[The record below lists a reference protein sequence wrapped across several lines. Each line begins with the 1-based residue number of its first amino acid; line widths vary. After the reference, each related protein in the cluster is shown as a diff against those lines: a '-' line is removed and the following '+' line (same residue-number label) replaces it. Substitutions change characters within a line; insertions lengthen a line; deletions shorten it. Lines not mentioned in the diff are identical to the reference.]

1 METKYYSAERNV
13 QILVSLL
20 KQHGIKKII
29 ASPGTTNMPFV
40 ASVQYD
46 KWFDVIS
53 CVDERSAAYMAC
65 GLAAE
70 SGEPVVITCT
80 GATASRDYFPAITE
94 AHYRK
99 LPVLAIT
106 GAREVDTY
114 GHLNPQTINR
124 LSHPQDTYV
133 CSVHLQLCKDAD
145 DEWGNT
151 IKANKAILALRR
163 NGGGPAH
170 INCVTLVSGDY
181 TVKEIIPANA
191 IFRFG
196 YTDVLPPLGDF
207 ARIAIFVGNHSR
219 FTSGLTEAVDA
230 FCEKYGAVV
239 FCDNTS
245 GYNGRFKVLL
255 PLLSSQ
261 SQKDC
266 EINHVGLLIHIGE
279 VSGAYMKAFP
289 QEVWRVNPD
298 GELRDHFR
306 KLKYVFQTEE
316 EWFFRHYASM
326 DVPAKAKNT
335 FLEECRTEIETT
347 RAKIN
352 VDAIPFSNIWMASQL
367 SGKLPDESILHVG
380 ILNSLRS
387 WNYFNIPGSVHFQCI
402 TGGFGIDGPISALVG
417 ASFNA
422 PQKISFLVVGDLA
435 FFYDLNALGNHY
447 IKNNIRIL
455 LVNNGEGIEFKN
467 YLHPAFKFG
476 DAANE
481 YFAARG
487 HFGAQSPRLVRDFVG
502 ALGFEYRASTD
513 KKSFLENIDWFT
525 SCKLTD
531 KPLVWE
537 AFTNEVDE
545 NASIL
550 YMNTLNESA
559 KGIAKRIAKA
569 ILPES
574 VQRKITEH
582 IGRTK

>member
-387 WNYFNIPGSVHFQCI
+387 WNYFNIPGSVHFQCN
-402 TGGFGIDGPISALVG
+402 TGGFGIDGPISAL
-417 ASFNA
+417 
-422 PQKISFLVVGDLA
+422 
-435 FFYDLNALGNHY
+435 
-447 IKNNIRIL
+447 RI
-455 LVNNGEGIEFKN
+455 
-467 YLHPAFKFG
+467 
-476 DAANE
+476 
-481 YFAARG
+481 
-487 HFGAQSPRLVRDFVG
+487 
-502 ALGFEYRASTD
+502 
-513 KKSFLENIDWFT
+513 
-525 SCKLTD
+525 
-531 KPLVWE
+531 
-537 AFTNEVDE
+537 
-545 NASIL
+545 
-550 YMNTLNESA
+550 
-559 KGIAKRIAKA
+559 
-569 ILPES
+569 
-574 VQRKITEH
+574 
-582 IGRTK
+582 

>member
-181 TVKEIIPANA
+181 TVKEIIPANT

-230 FCEKYGAVV
+230 FCEKYVAVV

-289 QEVWRVNPD
+289 QEVWRGNPD
-298 GELRDHFR
+298 GELRD
-306 KLKYVFQTEE
+306 
-316 EWFFRHYASM
+316 
-326 DVPAKAKNT
+326 
-335 FLEECRTEIETT
+335 
-347 RAKIN
+347 
-352 VDAIPFSNIWMASQL
+352 PF
-367 SGKLPDESILHVG
+367 
-380 ILNSLRS
+380 
-387 WNYFNIPGSVHFQCI
+387 
-402 TGGFGIDGPISALVG
+402 
-417 ASFNA
+417 
-422 PQKISFLVVGDLA
+422 
-435 FFYDLNALGNHY
+435 
-447 IKNNIRIL
+447 
-455 LVNNGEGIEFKN
+455 
-467 YLHPAFKFG
+467 
-476 DAANE
+476 
-481 YFAARG
+481 
-487 HFGAQSPRLVRDFVG
+487 
-502 ALGFEYRASTD
+502 
-513 KKSFLENIDWFT
+513 
-525 SCKLTD
+525 
-531 KPLVWE
+531 
-537 AFTNEVDE
+537 
-545 NASIL
+545 
-550 YMNTLNESA
+550 
-559 KGIAKRIAKA
+559 
-569 ILPES
+569 
-574 VQRKITEH
+574 
-582 IGRTK
+582 

>member
-181 TVKEIIPANA
+181 TVKEIIPANT

-207 ARIAIFVGNHSR
+207 ARIAIFVGY
-219 FTSGLTEAVDA
+219 
-230 FCEKYGAVV
+230 KI
-239 FCDNTS
+239 
-245 GYNGRFKVLL
+245 YNFV
-255 PLLSSQ
+255 
-261 SQKDC
+261 
-266 EINHVGLLIHIGE
+266 IN
-279 VSGAYMKAFP
+279 
-289 QEVWRVNPD
+289 
-298 GELRDHFR
+298 
-306 KLKYVFQTEE
+306 
-316 EWFFRHYASM
+316 
-326 DVPAKAKNT
+326 
-335 FLEECRTEIETT
+335 
-347 RAKIN
+347 
-352 VDAIPFSNIWMASQL
+352 
-367 SGKLPDESILHVG
+367 
-380 ILNSLRS
+380 
-387 WNYFNIPGSVHFQCI
+387 
-402 TGGFGIDGPISALVG
+402 
-417 ASFNA
+417 
-422 PQKISFLVVGDLA
+422 
-435 FFYDLNALGNHY
+435 
-447 IKNNIRIL
+447 
-455 LVNNGEGIEFKN
+455 
-467 YLHPAFKFG
+467 
-476 DAANE
+476 
-481 YFAARG
+481 
-487 HFGAQSPRLVRDFVG
+487 
-502 ALGFEYRASTD
+502 
-513 KKSFLENIDWFT
+513 
-525 SCKLTD
+525 
-531 KPLVWE
+531 
-537 AFTNEVDE
+537 
-545 NASIL
+545 
-550 YMNTLNESA
+550 
-559 KGIAKRIAKA
+559 
-569 ILPES
+569 
-574 VQRKITEH
+574 
-582 IGRTK
+582 